1 LRAGIQR
8 AISSLP
14 PVQRAVLTMV
24 DVQGLSYEEAAEAS
38 DVSLGTVKSRLS
50 RAREAVRHL
59 LLQHRELLPDQ
70 FRQ

>member
-1 LRAGIQR
+1 MPDDQKQSNRTTN
-8 AISSLP
+8 IS
-14 PVQRAVLTMV
+14 RAVLTMV
-24 DVQGLSYEEAAEAS
+24 DVQWLSYEEAAEAA

-50 RAREAVRHL
+50 RARAAVRDL